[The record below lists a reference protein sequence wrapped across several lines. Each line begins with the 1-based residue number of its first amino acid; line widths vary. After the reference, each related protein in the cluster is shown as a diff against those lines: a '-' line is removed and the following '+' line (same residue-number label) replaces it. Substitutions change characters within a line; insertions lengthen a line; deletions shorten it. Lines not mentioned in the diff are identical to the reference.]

1 MSSAPRE
8 VGTNPLP
15 TAVRV
20 LVVED
25 DPVVR
30 EILHRQLAQFGHE
43 VAASVSTGREAMEI
57 VHERPAEPPIDAV
70 LLDVRLTDGSGVE
83 SAERMTRDMADLAVI
98 LFSGDT
104 LADPAVL
111 LDIDPASVALLPRR
125 PSAAALDSA
134 IRLSVYRARELRS
147 ARAEIAQLQQKLES
161 RKAIERAKG
170 ILMRRTGLSEQ
181 EAYRIL
187 QRTSQDR
194 SVPMVDVAK
203 DVLASEPK

>member
-1 MSSAPRE
+1 M
-8 VGTNPLP
+8 GTSPLP
-15 TAVRV
+15 NSVRV

-25 DPVVR
+25 DTVVR
-30 EILHRQLAQFGHE
+30 EILLRQLDQLGHQ
-43 VAASVSTGREAMEI
+43 VTSTVSTGREAMERAGDGDGQS
-57 VHERPAEPPIDAV
+57 EFDAV
-70 LLDVRLTDGSGVE
+70 LLDVRLSDGSGVE
-83 SAERMTRDMADLAVI
+83 TAERMTRDLPELAVV

-104 LADPAVL
+104 LADPASL
-111 LDIDPASVALLPRR
+111 LAIDPASVALLPRR

-147 ARAEIAQLQQKLES
+147 ARAEIAQLQRKLES

-194 SVPMVDVAK
+194 SVPMVDVANE
-203 DVLASEPK
+203 VLASEPK

>member
-1 MSSAPRE
+1 M
-8 VGTNPLP
+8 GTSPLP
-15 TAVRV
+15 NSVRV

-25 DPVVR
+25 DTVVR
-30 EILHRQLAQFGHE
+30 EILLRQLDQLGHQ
-43 VAASVSTGREAMEI
+43 VTSTVSTGREAME
-57 VHERPAEPPIDAV
+57 RAGDGDGQSDFDAV
-70 LLDVRLTDGSGVE
+70 LLDVRLSDGSGVE
-83 SAERMTRDMADLAVI
+83 TAERMTRDLPELAVV

-104 LADPAVL
+104 LADPASL
-111 LDIDPASVALLPRR
+111 LAIDPASVALLPRR

-147 ARAEIAQLQQKLES
+147 ARAEIAQLQRKLES

-203 DVLASEPK
+203 EVLESEPK

>member
-20 LVVED
+20 LLVED

-43 VAASVSTGREAMEI
+43 VAASVSTGREAMELM
-57 VHERPAEPPIDAV
+57 HEHPAEPPIDAV

-83 SAERMTRDMADLAVI
+83 SAERMTRDMADLAVV